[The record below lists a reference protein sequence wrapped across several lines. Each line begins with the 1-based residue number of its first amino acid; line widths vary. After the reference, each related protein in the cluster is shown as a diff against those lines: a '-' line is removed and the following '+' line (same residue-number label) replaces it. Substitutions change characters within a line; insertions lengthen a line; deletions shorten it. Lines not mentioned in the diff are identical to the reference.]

1 MAKKNSKSEYKKK
14 NSPVIVSKFLGL
26 ETQYVALILYIGTS
40 AIYFVQPSP
49 MVPLIFWLL
58 SLLTYQFSKD
68 EFLSFHATQA
78 AGLNTLAVILR
89 FGLSFISS
97 VLIRQ
102 NALITEA
109 EIILQNQAQMIGW
122 VSMGITVLLLLLQI
136 FGAETAMRGIE
147 TKIPI
152 VFPLGRFVTELFFGS
167 TEIDNEKEKV

>member
-1 MAKKNSKSEYKKK
+1 MAKKTSKNEYKKK
-14 NSPVIVSKFLGL
+14 NSPVMVSKFLGL

-40 AIYFVQPSP
+40 AVYFVQPSP
-49 MVPLIFWLL
+49 LVPLVFWLL

-78 AGLNTLAVILR
+78 AGLNTLAVFLR

-97 VLIRQ
+97 VLFQQ
-102 NALITEA
+102 NALIA
-109 EIILQNQAQMIGW
+109 ETQNVLQSQAQMIGW
-122 VSMGITVLLLLLQI
+122 VSMGITILLLILQI

-147 TKIPI
+147 KKIPV

-167 TEIDNEKEKV
+167 TINENEKEKV